1 MKNLSLI
8 LTLIV
13 ALAVLS
19 CSVVPITGRKQLSIL
34 PESEMISMGLASYQE
49 FMKAN
54 PVSSDRT
61 NGALVKEVGSTIS
74 NAVEFY
80 LAANGMQSRL
90 NGYAW
95 QYSLVNSAVPNA
107 FCLPGGKVVVN
118 SGILPYTADKN
129 GLAVVLSHEIAHAV
143 ARHGNERMSQELLLQ
158 FGSVALSEVIKNK
171 PAETQNIYNSVY
183 GIGAQMGVVL
193 PYSRDHEL
201 EADKL
206 GLIFMSLAGYDPRTA
221 IAFWE
226 RMSSIGGSKPLEF
239 MSTHPSDARRISK
252 IKDAMP
258 EILKYYKK

>member
-1 MKNLSLI
+1 
-8 LTLIV
+8 
-13 ALAVLS
+13 
-19 CSVVPITGRKQLSIL
+19 
-34 PESEMISMGLASYQE
+34 
-49 FMKAN
+49 
-54 PVSSDRT
+54 
-61 NGALVKEVGSTIS
+61 
-74 NAVEFY
+74 
-80 LAANGMQSRL
+80 
-90 NGYAW
+90 
-95 QYSLVNSAVPNA
+95 
-107 FCLPGGKVVVN
+107 
-118 SGILPYTADKN
+118 
-129 GLAVVLSHEIAHAV
+129 
-143 ARHGNERMSQELLLQ
+143 MSQELLLQ

-226 RMSSIGGSKPLEF
+226 RMSSIGGSKPIEF

-252 IKDAMP
+252 IKEAMP